1 MQLELGA
8 LPGRN
13 RSKQK
18 TRRKDDIQTSGDPGD
33 YIGEILTPK
42 GRYGNE
48 TWSESGTEAPTPRGG
63 AARGGPAPR
72 GGVVPP
78 GTVSIPFRSRN
89 CPYLI

>member
-18 TRRKDDIQTSGDPGD
+18 TRRKDDIRTSGDPGD

-63 AARGGPAPR
+63 AARGWCGASGHRFHPFS
-72 GGVVPP
+72 
-78 GTVSIPFRSRN
+78 VS
-89 CPYLI
+89 